1 MKRKMAAW
9 LALGII
15 TLAAALGLALVNQVT
30 KDIIVKQEEE
40 AKVAARKAVLPSA
53 GDFERVSLWT
63 LNPRVSE
70 EDFTKQFIGKALPIS
85 DGDVDIPAGAALSAK
100 AIINAINSS
109 ADKLGV
115 KAPSQAAEAP
125 AISYPAELSSS
136 SKGYGGPV
144 AVKITV
150 NEDQTIAAILVG
162 DEDFAETAGLG
173 TKVKDEA
180 FTSLFIGKKVPLQDG
195 DIDVIAGSTVS
206 SKAVINAVNK
216 AAGKLTAAAAP
227 AAPAA
232 PAPAAEAAA
241 ISYPAELSSSSKGYG
256 GPVAVKI
263 TVNEDQTIAAILV
276 GDEDFAETA
285 GLGTKVKD
293 EAFTSLFIGKK
304 VPLQAGDIDVIAGST
319 VSSKAVINA
328 VNKAA
333 GKLTPAAAA
342 PAVPAAAAPVADT
355 PAISYPAELS
365 SSSKGYGGPV
375 AVKIT
380 VNEDQT
386 IAAILVGDEDFA
398 ETAGL
403 GTKVKDEAFTS
414 LFIGKK
420 VPLQDG
426 DIHVITGSTVSSKA
440 VINAVN
446 KAAGKLAAAAAPVAS
461 DAAKISYPAELS
473 SSFKGFGGSAAVTVT
488 INEDHTIAA
497 LKVADEGAPE
507 PAAPGGLDEVYVG
520 KAEGKLVGYVGS
532 VEVSGYGGPVQVTV
546 GLDPDGKITGLS
558 VGGSAFAETAGLG
571 AKAKDEAFTS
581 QFIGK
586 MPPVRVSKTRSG
598 VNDNSVDVITS
609 ATITTN
615 AVNGGV
621 ERIAETVESL
631 RAFVGSGS
639 KEEAAAETTAP
650 AITWPAELSS
660 SAKGYGG
667 PVAVRITINEDRT
680 IAAITVGDED
690 FAETAGLGTKVRDEA
705 FTSLFIGKKVPI
717 QADDIDVITGSTV
730 SSKAVINAVN
740 KAADKLPK

>member
-1 MKRKMAAW
+1 M
-9 LALGII
+9 
-15 TLAAALGLALVNQVT
+15 
-30 KDIIVKQEEE
+30 
-40 AKVAARKAVLPSA
+40 
-53 GDFERVSLWT
+53 
-63 LNPRVSE
+63 
-70 EDFTKQFIGKALPIS
+70 
-85 DGDVDIPAGAALSAK
+85 
-100 AIINAINSS
+100 
-109 ADKLGV
+109 
-115 KAPSQAAEAP
+115 
-125 AISYPAELSSS
+125 
-136 SKGYGGPV
+136 
-144 AVKITV
+144 
-150 NEDQTIAAILVG
+150 
-162 DEDFAETAGLG
+162 
-173 TKVKDEA
+173 KDEA

-232 PAPAAEAAA
+232 PAPAAEAA
-241 ISYPAELSSSSKGYG
+241 
-256 GPVAVKI
+256 
-263 TVNEDQTIAAILV
+263 
-276 GDEDFAETA
+276 
-285 GLGTKVKD
+285 
-293 EAFTSLFIGKK
+293 
-304 VPLQAGDIDVIAGST
+304 
-319 VSSKAVINA
+319 
-328 VNKAA
+328 
-333 GKLTPAAAA
+333 
-342 PAVPAAAAPVADT
+342 
-355 PAISYPAELS
+355 AISYPAELS